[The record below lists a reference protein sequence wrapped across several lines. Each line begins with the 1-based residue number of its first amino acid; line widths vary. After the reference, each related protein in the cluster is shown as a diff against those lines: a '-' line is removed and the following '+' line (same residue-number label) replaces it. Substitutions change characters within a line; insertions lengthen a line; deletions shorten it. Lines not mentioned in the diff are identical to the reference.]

1 MGNLTGSSSSEK
13 RFLPMTL
20 NEYFTLVGTFHH
32 IHRYELEHPNA
43 SNNSINVTYNK
54 MDSLH

>member
-1 MGNLTGSSSSEK
+1 
-13 RFLPMTL
+13 MTL